1 AALGRAGPTQ
11 PGDDG
16 RKRTVVL
23 PLQALIVRNSR
34 GPLLVLLSAT
44 TALLLI
50 MCVNLA
56 NLLLARHAARRRD
69 AAIRTALGAGRGTL
83 IVESLVESMLLAL
96 AGGVIGA
103 IIAIVVTRLIV
114 AAAPPALPMLTVL
127 AVDARVLT
135 FSTLTT
141 VAAGL
146 LIGTLPAFR
155 LA

>member
-23 PLQALIVRNSR
+23 PLQALIVRTSR

-83 IVESLVESMLLAL
+83 IVESLTESLLLAAL
-96 AGGVIGA
+96 GGVFG
-103 IIAIVVTRLIV
+103 VG
-114 AAAPPALPMLTVL
+114 
-127 AVDARVLT
+127 
-135 FSTLTT
+135 
-141 VAAGL
+141 AGL
-146 LIGTLPAFR
+146 LLTRVILLTAPDALPTLNSLTFHA
-155 LA
+155 